1 MAARTAARAPGD
13 TLRVSGDAWRGFL
26 TSAACVR
33 FLGRIPYNLGAQEAV
48 SNFGQAVGDLV
59 RELQRAVDDTIPP
72 LSSRLF
78 ASKTKG
84 SSVPSVVSMEIT
96 MPREMVPALLDRRDS
111 RGFVPLPAPWGGL
124 AALFTGSSGEVRSAH
139 LLGLPPRLPLTHLQD
154 LLRKGGIPV
163 HELCR
168 VPDPATGFER
178 GDMARLVVPATTK
191 LPDDLTILEEETG
204 NTLASIRV
212 RPISSLPPAPGGEA
226 SGSYAAAAAGVPLA
240 GSPPSRPPPGSSAV
254 AAAAVAAGQP
264 SRQPVGQQSDRGAL
278 SPDPGQG
285 TKASETS
292 AARQPASQQQRQAGS
307 QRGSGVSRG
316 RSRSPMGSPRARAGS
331 VGRRSAASPARRHPA
346 DGVALPGTAKKQIVT
361 AADGKQAAIP
371 SANRFDRLSDMT
383 DMDTDA
389 NTMAAQMAA
398 TTTAAHGSGSGGAAC

>member
-212 RPISSLPPAPGGEA
+212 RPISSLPPAPGEAA
-226 SGSYAAAAAGVPLA
+226 SGSYAAAAAGVPLT
-240 GSPPSRPPPGSSAV
+240 GSPPSRPPPGSTAAT
-254 AAAAVAAGQP
+254 AAAAAAGQP
-264 SRQPVGQQSDRGAL
+264 G
-278 SPDPGQG
+278 
-285 TKASETS
+285 
-292 AARQPASQQQRQAGS
+292 RQPAGQQVDGGILPPNRGQSADASKTGVALQQAGRQQRRAGG
-307 QRGSGVSRG
+307 QHGSGLGRG
-316 RSRSPMGSPRARAGS
+316 RSRSRSPMGSPRAQAGGA
-331 VGRRSAASPARRHPA
+331 GRRGAACHAGA
-346 DGVALPGTAKKQIVT
+346 VGLPDTTKKQIVT

-371 SANRFDRLSDMT
+371 SANRFDQLSDMT

-389 NTMAAQMAA
+389 ITMAAQLAA
-398 TTTAAHGSGSGGAAC
+398 TTPAAHGSSGSGGGAC